1 MVNMNYLTLAD
12 WRRRV
17 AAVYEQIRKTED
29 PQAAWVNYKS
39 SRDQLFA
46 AHDQSPLDSEQLLS
60 FNGLHYYPYN
70 ARLNVRGRI
79 EREAEQESF
88 AMELPVEGA
97 FRFRRIARVRFEI
110 NEQKLSLAL
119 YWVEGYG
126 GGLFLPFRDR
136 SNGRGTYGGGRYLYD
151 GIKGADLG
159 TRDET
164 ILLDFNFAYNP
175 SCAYNDRWVCPLAP
189 PENWL
194 DVAVIVGERVFQ

>member
-1 MVNMNYLTLAD
+1 MGLCYYAYDVRL
-12 WRRRV
+12 RV
-17 AAVYEQIRKTED
+17 QGKVVHEI
-29 PQAAWVNYKS
+29 
-39 SRDQLFA
+39 
-46 AHDQSPLDSEQLLS
+46 
-60 FNGLHYYPYN
+60 
-70 ARLNVRGRI
+70 
-79 EREAEQESF
+79 EQESF

-97 FRFRRIARVRFEI
+97 FRFRRFARVRFELYG
-110 NEQKLSLAL
+110 QKLSLAL

-136 SNGRGTYGGGRYLYD
+136 SNGRTTYGGGRYLYD

-159 TRDET
+159 AARET

-194 DVAVIVGERVFQ
+194 DVEVPAGEKAFY